1 MGQNLFTL
9 LHFSFPNF
17 PLMTDLQIEQLQEDI
32 ICIMESNYGETDY
45 VNDVINQ
52 LIQAVLDNNINN
64 D

>member
-1 MGQNLFTL
+1 
-9 LHFSFPNF
+9 
-17 PLMTDLQIEQLQEDI
+17 MTDLQIEQLQEDI

-52 LIQAVLDNNINN
+52 LIQAVLDNNNN